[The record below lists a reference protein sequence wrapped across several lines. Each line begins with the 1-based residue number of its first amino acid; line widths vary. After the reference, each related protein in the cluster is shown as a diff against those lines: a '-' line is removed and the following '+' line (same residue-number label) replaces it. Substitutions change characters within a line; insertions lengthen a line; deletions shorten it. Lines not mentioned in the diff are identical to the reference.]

1 MNGIEQITIYTQAG
15 DVRADVIP
23 NDGSTYSAEL
33 MKKEELALKFTLAE
47 PVLFQLGDY
56 CECRWGRF
64 EVTQPQR
71 PTANSAGGWR
81 YELTMPAHYWKWTNK
96 ILYYDRQH
104 ARECSF
110 TLTHDIAHHAALILS
125 NLAALGYQYEGKD
138 YTTSIG
144 SDVTAELRLVS
155 YSNTSITDA
164 LTAIADAFECEWW
177 VTGNVIHFGRCEL
190 GTEVELAEGDE
201 VQGMSASDSSQG
213 YATRLIAFGSTRNL
227 TQAYRP
233 DTEEVV
239 VGSIREKRLML
250 PTGTPYIDTEEG
262 LSTER
267 AVEKV
272 LVFEG
277 IYPRRVGT
285 IAAVTTKTYTDEDTS
300 TGEKTDWLAYRFTDE
315 GINFSSDYKLKD
327 STETLKV
334 IFQSGSLAGM
344 TFDVNFN
351 PDGLAEKDGAGAWNK
366 AAQVYEIVRNDTYGI
381 KLPNDTL
388 KPAAGDKYVLFNFDI
403 SYLGADLGG
412 TSNYIELAEQ
422 ELLEAAKKEAEKMK
436 VDSKSYSCPMNIVRY
451 YGYTESADGKLTHAT
466 ADELDFSLGQKIKLV
481 NPAFFADG
489 RSSRIYG
496 FEKYLDG
503 TKVTYTVSDNSEYS
517 RLQELSD
524 SISALAYNGYTY
536 KGTAGGQGGGAGIY
550 LITTHD
556 ATTASDSNAYSAAR
570 ALAQFADK
578 DAAYNDFLRK
588 NADDK
593 AAGHITFAKG
603 ATATELAVTTL
614 ADIARAIIAQAGS
627 ERFSDGF
634 TGEGWQIWQQ
644 DGESSMTLDR
654 ITVRKAMAVLELLIE
669 RIRAVGGQL
678 IVSAA
683 NGKIKEV
690 EKAVSYY
697 KVTLEEGRGVFAADD
712 YVRCQAFTGGAVKS
726 YWARVKAVSGDTIN
740 IDAADITDDTN
751 APAAGDELVLLG
763 NATNA
768 ARQAAVSISATESGR
783 PRVDV
788 LNGITGPT
796 LEGCLRAR
804 LGDLSGISDSY
815 FPASA
820 QPQGHGLYSDN
831 AYLHGTFVLKD
842 GREVSQL
849 FSIMDGRLQSVIS
862 EDWDRRNILA
872 NGWFLNGPLGWQDGS
887 GSIPQPGGAAI
898 AYTSSGVVTSLGFP
912 LLASRT
918 ASEWAVKTEDGI
930 TYLAIKGGDGT
941 LQTTYLN
948 DLPAEP
954 GALTL
959 SFKARTA
966 NTSAATD
973 LSVMMIY
980 NEGEVFSPETS
991 VPVSTEWST
1000 FSFDLDAEV
1009 KSIAGL
1015 MFMLGISDDIEMDFA
1030 QITLAAKQISRSEI
1044 SQTAKSISLSVTE
1057 ENNGK
1062 LKKAGIDID
1071 KETVT
1076 ISAAHTLIEDE
1087 NGNPVAAFEGGKLK
1101 TAFLDL
1107 GALNL
1112 SSEDIPMIGE
1122 LTPSINNEAVTAA
1135 KKSVG
1140 LSGTNGATSTETLKF
1155 SVASFAN
1162 DTAAKRIYFSARAS
1176 NNDSPWLRI
1185 TETEVAVEYESKI
1198 SDDLY
1203 KAESCTPTN
1212 RGGGNWSFDTD
1223 KPIRNLKIT
1232 LTAKTLI
1239 STASSMEVAGRLT
1252 LSIGGYQGG
1261 DAIAIV
1267 PLSSTSMLTETIIGA
1282 NGFASIWQSS
1292 FIFHLQSNSKTY
1304 TDDNGVAHKQPAGC
1318 TIMAG
1323 DYGWRITAGGIETT
1337 TDRGLNWR

>member
-15 DVRADVIP
+15 DVRADVSP
-23 NDGSTYSAEL
+23 NDSSTYSAEL

-47 PVLFQLGDY
+47 PVLFQLGDW

-81 YELTMPAHYWKWTNK
+81 YELTMPAHYWKWANK

-110 TLTHDIAHHAALILS
+110 TLTHDIAHHASLILS
-125 NLAALGYQYEGKD
+125 NLRALGYQYEGKD

-144 SDVTAELRLVS
+144 DDVTAELRLVS

-177 VTGNVIHFGRCEL
+177 VTGGIIHFGRCEL

-201 VQGMSASDSSQG
+201 VQGMSASDSSQS
-213 YATRLIAFGSTRNL
+213 YATRIIAFGSTRNL

-272 LVFEG
+272 LVFDD
-277 IYPRRVGT
+277 IYPRRVGS

-300 TGEKTDWLAYRFTDE
+300 TGEKTDWQAYRFTDE
-315 GINFSSDYKLKD
+315 GINFSNNYKLKD

-344 TFDVNFN
+344 TFEVNFN
-351 PDGLAEKDGAGAWNK
+351 PDGLAEKDGTGAWNK

-388 KPAAGDKYVLFNFDI
+388 KPAAGNKYVLFNFDI

-412 TSNYIELAEQ
+412 KSNYIELAEQ
-422 ELLEAAKKEAEKMK
+422 ELLEAAKKEAEKLK

-451 YGYTESADGKLTHAT
+451 YGYTEGADGKLTHAT
-466 ADELDFSLGQKIKLV
+466 ADELDFSLGQKIRLV
-481 NPAFFADG
+481 NPAFFANG

-524 SISALAYNGYTY
+524 SISTLAYSGYTY
-536 KGTAGGQGGGAGIY
+536 RGTAGGQSGGAGIY

-556 ATTASDSNAYSAAR
+556 ATTPSDSNAYSAAR

-588 NADDK
+588 NADDT
-593 AAGHITFAKG
+593 AAGHITFEGG
-603 ATATELAVTTL
+603 ASVTELAVTTL
-614 ADIARAIIAQAGS
+614 ADIARAIIAKAGS
-627 ERFSDGF
+627 ERFIDGF
-634 TGEGWQIWQQ
+634 AGEGWQIWQQ

-669 RIRAVGGQL
+669 RIRSVGGQL

-697 KVTLEEGRGVFAADD
+697 KITLEEGHGAFAIDD

-740 IDAADITDDTN
+740 IDAADITDGN

-763 NATNA
+763 NASNA
-768 ARQAAVSISATESGR
+768 ARQSAVSISATESGR
-783 PRVDV
+783 PRIDV
-788 LNGITGPT
+788 LNGIIGPT

-804 LGDLSGISDSY
+804 LGDLSGISDNY
-815 FPASA
+815 FPANA

-862 EDWDRRNILA
+862 EDWERRNILA
-872 NGWFLNGPLGWQDGS
+872 NGWFLNGPVGWMDGS
-887 GSIPQPGGAAI
+887 GGIPQPGGSAI

-918 ASEWAVKTEDGI
+918 ASEWAVKTEGGI

-948 DLPAEP
+948 DLPDEP

-959 SFKARTA
+959 SFKARSA
-966 NTSAATD
+966 NTSTAID
-973 LSVMMIY
+973 LSVMMVY
-980 NEGEVFSPETS
+980 NDSEVFSPEAS

-1000 FSFDLDAEV
+1000 FSFDLNAEV
-1009 KSIAGL
+1009 KSITGL
-1015 MFMLGISDDIEMDFA
+1015 MFMLGISDDIEMDLA
-1030 QITLAAKQISRSEI
+1030 QITLVTKQISRSEI

-1057 ENNGK
+1057 ANNGK

-1107 GALNL
+1107 GTLNL
-1112 SSEDIPMIGE
+1112 SSDDIPMIKE
-1122 LTPSINNEAVTAA
+1122 LMPAIDYEKIKPVAKSAA
-1135 KKSVG
+1135 M
-1140 LSGTNGATSTETLKF
+1140 SGVNGATSAETLTF
-1155 SVASFAN
+1155 SLASFSN
-1162 DTAAKRIYFSARAS
+1162 DTAGKRIYFNARAS
-1176 NNDSPWLRI
+1176 SDSMWLRV
-1185 TETEVAVEYESKI
+1185 TDTGVAVEYDQRI
-1198 SDDLY
+1198 SEEVWEHSACAP
-1203 KAESCTPTN
+1203 KN
-1212 RGGGNWSFDTD
+1212 RGGGNWSFETEAI
-1223 KPIRNLKIT
+1223 IRNLKIT

-1239 STASSMEVAGRLT
+1239 STASSMEVSGRLT
-1252 LSIGGYQGG
+1252 LSISGYQS
-1261 DAIAIV
+1261 DETMALV
-1267 PLSSTSMLTETIIGA
+1267 PLDNSTTMTETVVGA
-1282 NGFASIWQSS
+1282 NGFASIWASQ
-1292 FIFHLQSNSKTY
+1292 FFFHLQANDKTY
-1304 TDDNGVAHKQPAGC
+1304 IDEHGDSYDQPAGC

-1323 DYGWRITAGGIETT
+1323 DNGWRITAAGGIETT
-1337 TDRGLNWR
+1337 ADRGLNWH

>member
-1 MNGIEQITIYTQAG
+1 MNGIEHITIYTQTG
-15 DVRADVIP
+15 GVRAEVIP

-47 PVLFQLGDY
+47 PVLFQLGDW
-56 CECRWGRF
+56 CECRGGRF

-81 YELTMPAHYWKWTNK
+81 YELTMPAHYWKWANK

-201 VQGMSASDSSQG
+201 VQGMSASDSSQS

-250 PTGTPYIDTEEG
+250 PAGTPYIDTEEG

-272 LVFEG
+272 LVFDD

-285 IAAVTTKTYTDEDTS
+285 IAAVTTKTYTDEDTN
-300 TGEKTDWLAYRFTDE
+300 TGEKTDWQAYRFTDE
-315 GINFSSDYKLKD
+315 GINFSSDYRLKD
-327 STETLKV
+327 STEALKV

-403 SYLGADLGG
+403 SYLSADLGG
-412 TSNYIELAEQ
+412 KSNYIGLAEQ
-422 ELLEAAKKEAEKMK
+422 ELLEAAKKEAEKLK

-451 YGYTESADGKLTHAT
+451 YGYTEGADGKLTHAT

-481 NPAFFADG
+481 NPAFFKSG
-489 RSSRIYG
+489 RSSRVYG

-503 TKVTYTVSDNSEYS
+503 TKVTYTVSGNREYS

-524 SISALAYNGYTY
+524 SISTLAYNGYTY
-536 KGTAGGQGGGAGIY
+536 KGAAGGQGGGASIY

-556 ATTASDSNAYSAAR
+556 ATTPSDNNAYSAAR

-588 NADDK
+588 NTGDK
-593 AAGHITFAKG
+593 ATGYITFEGG
-603 ATATELAVTTL
+603 ASVTELAVTTL
-614 ADIARAIIAQAGS
+614 ADIARAIIAKAGS

-644 DGESSMTLDR
+644 NGESSMTLDR
-654 ITVRKAMAVLELLIE
+654 ITVRKAMTVLELLIE
-669 RIRAVGGQL
+669 RIRAIGGQL

-690 EKAVSYY
+690 KKGGGYY
-697 KVTLEEGRGVFAADD
+697 NLTLEEGHGTFTAND

-726 YWARVKAVSGDTIN
+726 YWARVRAVSGDTISV
-740 IDAADITDDTN
+740 DAADITEGND
-751 APAAGDELVLLG
+751 PAAGDELVLLG
-763 NATNA
+763 NATDE
-768 ARQAAVSISATESGR
+768 ARQSAVSISATEDGK
-783 PRVDV
+783 PRIDV

-815 FPASA
+815 FPANV

-849 FSIMDGRLQSVIS
+849 FSIMDGKLQSVIS
-862 EDWDRRNILA
+862 EDWNRHNLLA
-872 NGWFLNGPLGWQDGS
+872 NGWFLNGPLGWQNGS
-887 GSIPQPGGAAI
+887 GGIPQPGGTAI
-898 AYTSSGVVTSLGFP
+898 GVTADGVLTNIGYPVVTGK
-912 LLASRT
+912 T
-918 ASEWAVKTEDGI
+918 ASEWAVKAEGGI
-930 TYLAIKGGDGT
+930 TYLAITGNDGT
-941 LQTTYLN
+941 LQTMYFN
-948 DLPAEP
+948 NMPAEA

-959 SFKARTA
+959 SLKVRTA
-966 NTSAATD
+966 NTSVGTS
-973 LSVMMIY
+973 LTVLLLY
-980 NEGEVFSPETS
+980 NDGETFMPDAE
-991 VPVSTEWST
+991 VPAGTEWT
-1000 FSFDLDAEV
+1000 TLSFDLNAEV
-1009 KSIAGL
+1009 KSITGL
-1015 MFMLGISDDIEMDFA
+1015 MFMAGISDDVEMDFA
-1030 QITLAAKQISRSEI
+1030 QITLAAKQITRSEI
-1044 SQTAKSISLSVTE
+1044 KQTAKSISLSVTE
-1057 ENNGK
+1057 DNNGK

-1087 NGNPVAAFEGGKLK
+1087 NGNPVTAFEGGKLK

-1107 GALNL
+1107 GSLNL
-1112 SSEDIPMIGE
+1112 SSDDIPMIGE

-1135 KKSVG
+1135 TKSVA
-1140 LSGTNGATSTETLKF
+1140 LSGTNGTKSTETLTF
-1155 SVASFAN
+1155 SVASFVN
-1162 DTAAKRIYFSARAS
+1162 DTASKRIYFSARAS
-1176 NNDSPWLRI
+1176 ANDSLWLRI
-1185 TETEVAVEYESKI
+1185 TETEVVVEYESRI

-1203 KAESCTPTN
+1203 KTESCTPTY
-1212 RGGGNWSFDTD
+1212 RGGGNWSFETD
-1223 KPIRNLKIT
+1223 KPIRNLKVT

-1304 TDDNGVAHKQPAGC
+1304 IDGNGVAHDQPAGC

-1323 DYGWRITAGGIETT
+1323 DYGWRITAGGIQTT
-1337 TDRGLNWR
+1337 ADRGLNWK

>member
-1 MNGIEQITIYTQAG
+1 MNGTEQITIYTQTG
-15 DVRADVIP
+15 DVRAEVIP

-47 PVLFQLGDY
+47 PVLFQLGDW

-81 YELTMPAHYWKWTNK
+81 YELTMPAHYWKWANK

-144 SDVTAELRLVS
+144 SDVTDELRLVS

-201 VQGMSASDSSQG
+201 VQGMSASDSSQS

-250 PTGTPYIDTEEG
+250 PAGTPYIDTEEG

-272 LVFEG
+272 LVFDD

-300 TGEKTDWLAYRFTDE
+300 TGEKTDWQAYRFTDE

-388 KPAAGDKYVLFNFDI
+388 KPAKGDKYVLYNFDI

-422 ELLEAAKKEAEKMK
+422 ELLEAAKKEAEKQK

-451 YGYTESADGKLTHAT
+451 YGYTEGADGKLTHAT

-481 NPAFFADG
+481 NPAFFKSG
-489 RSSRIYG
+489 RSSRVYG

-524 SISALAYNGYTY
+524 SISTLAYNGYTY
-536 KGTAGGQGGGAGIY
+536 KGAAGDQGGGASIY

-556 ATTASDSNAYSAAR
+556 ATTPNDSNAYSAAR

-588 NADDK
+588 NADDS
-593 AAGHITFAKG
+593 ATGYITFENG
-603 ATATELAVTTL
+603 ASVTELAVTTL
-614 ADIARAIIAQAGS
+614 ATIARAIIAQAGS
-627 ERFSDGF
+627 ERFVDGF

-654 ITVRKAMAVLELLIE
+654 ITVRKAMTVLELLIE
-669 RIRAVGGQL
+669 RIRAIGGQL

-683 NGKIKEV
+683 SGKIKEV
-690 EKAVSYY
+690 EQNGPYY
-697 KVTLEEGRGVFAADD
+697 NITLEEGHGVFVVGD
-712 YVRCQAFTGGAVKS
+712 YVRCQTFTGGTLKS
-726 YWARVKAVSGDTIN
+726 YWVQVAKVNGDQISVPV
-740 IDAADITDDTN
+740 
-751 APAAGDELVLLG
+751 PAFGASVTPTAGDELVLLG
-763 NATNA
+763 NATNT
-768 ARQAAVSISATESGR
+768 ARQSAVSISATEDGK
-783 PRVDV
+783 PRIDV
-788 LNGITGPT
+788 LNGITGAS
-796 LEGCLRAR
+796 LKGCLRAR
-804 LGDLSGISDSY
+804 LGDLSGISDSS
-815 FPASA
+815 FPSGA

-831 AYLHGTFVLKD
+831 AYLHGTFVLKN
-842 GREVSQL
+842 GSEVSQL
-849 FSIMDGRLQSVIS
+849 FSAMDGKLQSVIT
-862 EDWDRRNILA
+862 EDWKQHNFLR
-872 NGWFLNGPLGWQDGS
+872 NGWFLNGLLGWQDDS
-887 GSIPQPGGAAI
+887 GTTPEDGGD
-898 AYTSSGVVTSLGFP
+898 
-912 LLASRT
+912 
-918 ASEWAVKTEDGI
+918 WKVKTEEGV
-930 TYLAIKGGDGT
+930 TYIALTGGTGTMQTMSFTDPPAEACAMT
-941 LQTTYLN
+941 LQMKLRAKKESSLSILFAYN
-948 DLPAEP
+948 DGEYWQQDSVIAE
-954 GALTL
+954 GSEWTTL
-959 SFKARTA
+959 SFAI
-966 NTSAATD
+966 D
-973 LSVMMIY
+973 
-980 NEGEVFSPETS
+980 NEISSFTGLMLM
-991 VPVSTEWST
+991 
-1000 FSFDLDAEV
+1000 FDLGSGEIDV
-1009 KSIAGL
+1009 
-1015 MFMLGISDDIEMDFA
+1015 A
-1030 QITLAAKQISRSEI
+1030 QITLAAKQITRSEI
-1044 SQTAKSISLSVTE
+1044 KQTAKSISLGVVE
-1057 ENNGK
+1057 DNNGK

-1087 NGNPVAAFEGGKLK
+1087 NGNPVAAFENGKLK

-1107 GALNL
+1107 GTLNL
-1112 SSEDIPMIGE
+1112 SSDDIPMIKE
-1122 LTPSINNEAVTAA
+1122 LTPTIDYEKIQVVTKSAA
-1135 KKSVG
+1135 
-1140 LSGTNGATSTETLKF
+1140 LSGTNGATSTEKLTF
-1155 SVASFAN
+1155 SLASFSS
-1162 DTAAKRIYFSARAS
+1162 DTAGKRIYFNARAS
-1176 NNDSPWLRI
+1176 SDSMWLRV
-1185 TETEVAVEYESKI
+1185 TETEVAVEYDQRMSEEVWEHIAS
-1198 SDDLY
+1198 
-1203 KAESCTPTN
+1203 TPIN
-1212 RGGGNWSFDTD
+1212 RGGGNWSFETEAII
-1223 KPIRNLKIT
+1223 KNLKIT

-1239 STASSMEVAGRLT
+1239 SASSSMEVSGRLA
-1252 LSIGGYQGG
+1252 LSISGYQG
-1261 DAIAIV
+1261 DETLALV
-1267 PLSSTSMLTETIIGA
+1267 PLSNSTTLTETVVGA
-1282 NGFASIWQSS
+1282 NGFASIWASQ
-1292 FIFHLQSNSKTY
+1292 FFFHLQANDKTY
-1304 TDDNGVAHKQPAGC
+1304 VDEHGDSYDQPAGC

-1323 DYGWRITAGGIETT
+1323 DNGWRITAAGGIESTQ
-1337 TDRGLNWR
+1337 DRGLNWH

>member
-1 MNGIEQITIYTQAG
+1 MNGTEQITIYTQTG
-15 DVRADVIP
+15 DVRAEVIP

-33 MKKEELALKFTLAE
+33 MKKEELALKFTLTE

-110 TLTHDIAHHAALILS
+110 TLTHDIAHHAALVLS

-177 VTGNVIHFGRCEL
+177 VTGSIIHFGRCEL

-201 VQGMSASDSSQG
+201 VQGMSASDSSQS

-250 PTGTPYIDTEEG
+250 PAGTPYIDTEEG
-262 LSTER
+262 LSTEC

-272 LVFEG
+272 FVFDD

-285 IAAVTTKTYTDEDTS
+285 IAAVTTKTYTDEDTG

-422 ELLEAAKKEAEKMK
+422 ELLEAAKKEAEKLK

-451 YGYTESADGKLTHAT
+451 YGYTEGADGKLIHAT

-481 NPAFFADG
+481 NPAFFKSG
-489 RSSRIYG
+489 RSSRVYG

-524 SISALAYNGYTY
+524 SISTLAYNGYTY
-536 KGTAGGQGGGAGIY
+536 KGAAGGQGGGASIY

-556 ATTASDSNAYSAAR
+556 ATTPSDSNAYSAAR

-593 AAGHITFAKG
+593 ATGYITFENG
-603 ATATELAVTTL
+603 ASVTELAVTTL
-614 ADIARAIIAQAGS
+614 ATIARAIIAQAGS
-627 ERFSDGF
+627 ERFIDGF

-644 DGESSMTLDR
+644 DGESQLTLDR
-654 ITVRKAMAVLELLIE
+654 ITVRKAMTVLELLIE
-669 RIRAVGGQL
+669 RIRAIGGQL

-683 NGKIKEV
+683 NGKVKGV
-690 EKAVSYY
+690 KKGGGCYNL
-697 KVTLEEGRGVFAADD
+697 TLEEGHGAFAVDD
-712 YVRCQAFTGGAVKS
+712 YVRCQAFTGGVAKS

-740 IDAADITDDTN
+740 IDAADITDGN

-763 NATNA
+763 NASNA
-768 ARQAAVSISATESGR
+768 ARQSAVSISATESGR
-783 PRVDV
+783 PRIDV

-804 LGDLSGISDSY
+804 LGDLSGISDNY
-815 FPASA
+815 FPANA

-862 EDWDRRNILA
+862 EDWERRNILA
-872 NGWFLNGPLGWQDGS
+872 NGWFLNGPIGWMDGT
-887 GSIPQPGGAAI
+887 GGIPQPGGAAI

-959 SFKARTA
+959 SFRARTA
-966 NTSAATD
+966 NTSTAID
-973 LSVMMIY
+973 LSVMMVY
-980 NEGEVFSPETS
+980 NDSEVFSPEAS
-991 VPVSTEWST
+991 VPVSTEWTT

-1009 KSIAGL
+1009 KSITGL
-1015 MFMLGISDDIEMDFA
+1015 MFMAGISDDIEMDFA
-1030 QITLAAKQISRSEI
+1030 QITLAAKQITRSEI

-1057 ENNGK
+1057 DNNGK
-1062 LKKAGIDID
+1062 LKTAGIDID
-1071 KETVT
+1071 KETIT

-1135 KKSVG
+1135 TKSAA
-1140 LSGTNGATSTETLKF
+1140 LSGVNGATSTETLTF
-1155 SVASFAN
+1155 SLASFSN
-1162 DTAAKRIYFSARAS
+1162 DTAGKRIYFSTRTAT
-1176 NNDSPWLRI
+1176 DSMWLRV
-1185 TETEVAVEYESKI
+1185 TDTEVAVEYDQQMSEEVWEHSACAP
-1198 SDDLY
+1198 S
-1203 KAESCTPTN
+1203 N
-1212 RGGGNWSFDTD
+1212 RGGGNWSFDTEAAI
-1223 KPIRNLKIT
+1223 KNLKIT

-1239 STASSMEVAGRLT
+1239 STASSMEVAARLT

-1292 FIFHLQSNSKTY
+1292 FIFHLQANNKTY
-1304 TDDNGVAHKQPAGC
+1304 TDGNGVVHKQPAGC

-1323 DYGWRITAGGIETT
+1323 NYGWRITAGGIQTT
-1337 TDRGLNWR
+1337 SDRGLNWR